1 MYVGQGRVGGGIGR
15 HSGCLEHGRA
25 EDAVA
30 GSVGKGAAAGK
41 VAGAKAAVQNRSG
54 RGAET
59 TVSSKSGSSDSG
71 ISGSCWSGRI
81 IVASSVNIPP
91 KT

>member
-59 TVSSKSGSSDSG
+59 TAAKAEAVTVGSVG
-71 ISGSCWSGRI
+71 AVGVAGSL
-81 IVASSVNIPP
+81 
-91 KT
+91 